1 MMAND
6 AKFRKKKMSIAN
18 KDDRTT
24 KETSSIEPS
33 GPSLV
38 GDHQSL
44 YEAEEEAAFDAHDL
58 SDAGMEAAAMER

>member
-6 AKFRKKKMSIAN
+6 AKLRKKKMSIAN
-18 KDDRTT
+18 KDDHTT
-24 KETSSIEPS
+24 KSTEPS
-33 GPSLV
+33 GSSLV